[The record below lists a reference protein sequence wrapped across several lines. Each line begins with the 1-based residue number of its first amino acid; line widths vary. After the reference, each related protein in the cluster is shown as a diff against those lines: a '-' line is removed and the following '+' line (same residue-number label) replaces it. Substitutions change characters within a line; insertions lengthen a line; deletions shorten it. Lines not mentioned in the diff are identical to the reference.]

1 MVQSIS
7 NMPSIHTK
15 DINPDQNKIAQNE
28 TKGFQ
33 DILKSAIENINDKQN
48 TADKLTNE
56 LVNGNTDDLHNVMIA
71 AQKASVTLETGV
83 QIQKKAIDAYNEV
96 MRMQI

>member
-1 MVQSIS
+1 MIQSIS
-7 NMPSIHTK
+7 NMPTIQTK
-15 DINPDQNKIAQNE
+15 DLTQNLNTQSE

-33 DILKSAIENINDKQN
+33 DILKSAINQIDEKQKVS
-48 TADKLTNE
+48 DQLTNE

-71 AQKASVTLETGV
+71 AQKASITLETGV

>member
-1 MVQSIS
+1 MIQSIS
-7 NMPSIHTK
+7 NMPTIQTK
-15 DINPDQNKIAQNE
+15 DLTRNLNTQSE

-33 DILKSAIENINDKQN
+33 DILKSAINQIDEKQKVS
-48 TADKLTNE
+48 DQLTNE

-71 AQKASVTLETGV
+71 AQKASITLETGV

>member
-1 MVQSIS
+1 MIQSIS
-7 NMPSIHTK
+7 NMPTIQTK
-15 DINPDQNKIAQNE
+15 DLTQNLNTQSE

-33 DILKSAIENINDKQN
+33 DILKSAINQIDEKQKVS
-48 TADKLTNE
+48 DQLTNE
-56 LVNGNTDDLHNVMIA
+56 IVNGNTDDLHNVMIA
-71 AQKASVTLETGV
+71 AQKASITLETGV